1 MEFTPN
7 KAWIFVYL
15 LFVVRILPDIP
26 CKNKEVFSMDS
37 RLSLYPLFTEY
48 LPTAHKKIKIMDSLI
63 DYCASNVMPPMA
75 YNEFITNNHNK
86 KGGSR

>member
-63 DYCASNVMPPMA
+63 DYCASKVVPRVA
-75 YNEFITNNHNK
+75 YSECITNYNK
-86 KGGSR
+86 KGDLK